1 MGYWLAKK
9 LGESHAATQGQTQ
22 EEQTPACLASFS
34 VVDLLW
40 NPTWA
45 CQSTNSRVVKKFLFY
60 NFKNYFI
67 YYTNSFY
74 NTSNILVSIFI
85 LSHLNIYFYSFFILS
100 LFIPS
105 HLNILFILSLLF
117 VSNDH
122 IS

>member
-9 LGESHAATQGQTQ
+9 LVESHAATQGQTQ
-22 EEQTPACLASFS
+22 EEQIPACLASFA
-34 VVDLLW
+34 VVDCFGIQRGLVRALTAEW
-40 NPTWA
+40 
-45 CQSTNSRVVKKFLFY
+45 SKKFLFY
-60 NFKNYFI
+60 NLKSYFT
-67 YYTNSFY
+67 YYTNLFY
-74 NTSNILVSIFI
+74 DTSNLLVSIFI
-85 LSHLNIYFYSFFILS
+85 PSHLNIHFYSFFILS